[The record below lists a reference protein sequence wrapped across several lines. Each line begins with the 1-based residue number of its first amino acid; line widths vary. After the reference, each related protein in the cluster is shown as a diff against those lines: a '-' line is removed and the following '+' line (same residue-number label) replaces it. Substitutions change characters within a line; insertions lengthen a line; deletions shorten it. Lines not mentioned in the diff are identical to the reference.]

1 MRLQV
6 TDSALKDLKKLNP
19 VVQKQIVKKLKFF
32 MDQPDPLDFAVKLT
46 NFTKGG
52 DYRFRIGQFRA
63 VFDYRKDTIY
73 ILHIEHRR
81 DVYRSK

>member
-6 TDSALKDLKKLNP
+6 TDSALKDLKKLNA
-19 VVQKQIVKKLKFF
+19 VAQKQIVKKLKFF

-63 VFDYRKDTIY
+63 VFDFREDTIY